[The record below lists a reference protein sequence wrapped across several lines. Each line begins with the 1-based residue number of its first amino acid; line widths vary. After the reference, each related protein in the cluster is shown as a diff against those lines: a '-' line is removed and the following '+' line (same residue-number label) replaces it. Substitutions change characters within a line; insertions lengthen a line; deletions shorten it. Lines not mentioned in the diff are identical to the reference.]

1 MQSGEGTAQT
11 NRPAGVNK
19 VVYVISL
26 HIKCKCFSC
35 DNNNTL
41 FVCPG
46 LFPLVSNDGSDSL
59 AAEITT
65 PEIRY
70 DKNAETCAV
79 CLLILLWFSFFFVV
93 FRWYVFSVY
102 CRLVG

>member
-35 DNNNTL
+35 DNNNT
-41 FVCPG
+41 
-46 LFPLVSNDGSDSL
+46 
-59 AAEITT
+59 
-65 PEIRY
+65 
-70 DKNAETCAV
+70 V
-79 CLLILLWFSFFFVV
+79 CLP
-93 FRWYVFSVY
+93 RSVP
-102 CRLVG
+102 VGQQ